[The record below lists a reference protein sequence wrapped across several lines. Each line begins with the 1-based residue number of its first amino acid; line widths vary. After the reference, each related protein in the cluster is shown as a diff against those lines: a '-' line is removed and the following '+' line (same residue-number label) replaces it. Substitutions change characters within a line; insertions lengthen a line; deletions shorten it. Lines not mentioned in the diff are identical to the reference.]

1 MLTHAGRLP
10 AREPY
15 LLRFLRFVGSDLDLR
30 GPASGE
36 ANFD

>member
-1 MLTHAGRLP
+1 MLTHTGRLQ

-30 GPASGE
+30 GSASGE
-36 ANFD
+36 VNFD